1 MVIKMHNTNFSAGIN
16 SLRKNL
22 QKHMENYDEERNM
35 IASEIDGSAGY
46 HTKLSG
52 RLHHIETSTSAAP
65 SIYFLE
71 CEEWYDKAK
80 KMLNECLLLQ
90 DTREDSPTFG
100 LWPYYAEETCDEMI
114 EPDYNMAD
122 FNARH
127 LVYLLTKK
135 REFFDDGMLSAMTE
149 ALYRAAQCSIK
160 RNVSA
165 DYTNISMMSLNTV
178 IPAGEL
184 CGRADFFEK
193 GKERLRTAYRYN
205 MYCGAFSE
213 FNCPGYTP
221 LAIGEIGRMM
231 HFFKDDECVS
241 MARDLNRLAWE
252 MLLSHYHKE
261 LGQVAGPNMRAP
273 RTINGDI
280 TETILFIGTGGR
292 FGVIDENRMN
302 FVDMYI
308 APPECPEDLIEKYL
322 VKGIEKPVFYDK
334 LYYRKND
341 YRTPI
346 EDTVIIR
353 NIESPDLRYF
363 TYMAENFTMGAFEA
377 TDTWS
382 QKRSSIVYW
391 GEKGSVKSLRLTC
404 FNDEHAYSSGIV
416 YTNQLDNIELLHT
429 GFVTDRGDFHYIID
443 KVKDGKLTTEK
454 LLYLFMLEGDCENV
468 RVTQN
473 GNRFTVEDKG
483 IKIDINIVESLFDGK
498 PMTLRYNAD
507 KCRIEAICFEGGKS
521 VDFNK
526 IKNPTYMVATIA
538 VNTEAEIPEIT
549 VSGSLVKS
557 KLNVNGKKLTLESPA
572 FPIGF
577 DKAMETAKSHK
588 E

>member
-1 MVIKMHNTNFSAGIN
+1 MHNITFSAGIN

-22 QKHMENYDEERNM
+22 ERHMENYDECRGM
-35 IASEIDGSAGY
+35 IASTIDGSAGY

-52 RLHHIETSTSAAP
+52 RLHHIETSTSAAA

-135 REFFDDGMLSAMTE
+135 REFFDEVQVTAMTE
-149 ALYRAAQCSIK
+149 ALYAAAVCSMR

-165 DYTNISMMSLNTV
+165 DYTNMSMMSLNTI

-184 CGRADFFEK
+184 CGNAEFFEQ
-193 GKERLRTAYRYN
+193 GKERLRTAHKYN
-205 MYCGAFSE
+205 MHCSAFSE

-221 LAIGEIGRMM
+221 LAIGEIGRML
-231 HFFKDDECVS
+231 HFFEDKECRT
-241 MARDLNRLAWE
+241 MADDLNRLGWE

-261 LGQVAGPNMRAP
+261 MGQVAAPNMRVP

-292 FGVIDENRMN
+292 FGQIDEERMN

-308 APPECPEDLIEKYL
+308 APPVCPEDLVEKYL
-322 VKGIEKPVFYDK
+322 VQGIEKPVFYDR
-334 LYYRKND
+334 LYYKTNNIRSKG
-341 YRTPI
+341 
-346 EDTVIIR
+346 EDTVIVR
-353 NIESPDLRYF
+353 NVDSPDLRYF
-363 TYMAENFTMGAFEA
+363 TYMAQNYTMGAFEA

-382 QKRSSIVYW
+382 QKRSNLIYW
-391 GEKGSVKSLRLTC
+391 GEKGSVKALRLTC
-404 FNDEHAYSSGIV
+404 FNDEYAYSSGMV
-416 YTNQLDNIELLHT
+416 YTNQLNNVQLIHT
-429 GFVTDRGDFHYIID
+429 GFVTDRGNFHYIID

-454 LLYLFMLEGDCENV
+454 LLYVFMLEGDCQNV

-483 IKIDINIVESLFDGK
+483 ITIDINIVEALFDGE

-507 KCRIEAICFEGGKS
+507 KCRIEAVCFCGGGS

-538 VNTEAEIPEIT
+538 VNAKVDIPESA
-549 VSGSLVKS
+549 VWDGLVKS
-557 KLNVNGKKLTLESPA
+557 KLNVDGKILTLESPA
-572 FPIGF
+572 LPVGF